1 MDPNEEN
8 DLWALVAHKR
18 RRDRMRTKLALGMA
32 CAGLFLAVAARAHH
46 AFAAEFDIN
55 RPLKLR
61 GIVTKMDW
69 INPHSWIHLDVKG
82 PDGKIVSWMI
92 EGGSPNALLRLGFT
106 KDALPPGSEI
116 IMEGFQAK
124 DGGNRGVGKSL
135 SFADGRKLFL
145 GGSTPGA
152 NPDSDK

>member
-1 MDPNEEN
+1 
-8 DLWALVAHKR
+8 
-18 RRDRMRTKLALGMA
+18 MRTKLALAIG
-32 CAGLFLAVAARAHH
+32 CLFLAATARGHH
-46 AFAAEFDIN
+46 AFAAEFDVN
-55 RPLKLR
+55 RPIKLR

-82 PDGKIVSWMI
+82 TDGKVVSWMI

-116 IMEGFQAK
+116 VMEGFQAK

-152 NPDSDK
+152 NPDPEK